1 MADDGLDEEER
12 ELLKKHRDSKR
23 KAQEDEREVWIRQ
36 GDHEAAVPYS
46 KALPWLREK
55 FGIDL
60 ADEPVQEQPD
70 AAPGQQESG
79 QQGGDVRRFAGRRMA

>member
-1 MADDGLDEEER
+1 MADELDDEER
-12 ELLKKHRDSKR
+12 ALLEQHRAKKR
-23 KAQEDEREVWIRQ
+23 KAEESDREVWIRQ
-36 GDHEAAVPYS
+36 GEHEAAVPYS

-70 AAPGQQESG
+70 AAPGRPESG
-79 QQGGDVRRFAGRRMA
+79 QADEGVRRFGGRRVS